1 VTRAKAA
8 GLSAAF
14 LFSGLA
20 LSIGITG
27 FASRVVWPDG
37 APSLAASASVQTLI
51 SILAFAIATWVFGF
65 RLGGLRAGDLRWHA
79 NGKGTARGILLG
91 TSPAIVAMA
100 LAVPLAGAAWTPD
113 GGTMSD
119 WARTLPGLALIF
131 LPAAF
136 AEEFSFRG
144 AGLVLLSRA
153 VGRPVAVVLLAAFFA
168 LAHVLNPN
176 VTALGLVNV
185 GLAGIFL
192 GAIFYLPGGLWTAT
206 AAHFAWNF
214 TLATLAAPVS
224 GLPFLLPGIDYLPGS
239 PAWLSGGTFGPEGGV
254 IATAVLTLATLVA
267 LRFTERPKES
277 YA

>member
-1 VTRAKAA
+1 MTRSKAA

-14 LFSGLA
+14 LVSGLA
-20 LSIGITG
+20 LSIGFTG
-27 FASRVVWPDG
+27 LAAQLVWPGG
-37 APSLAASASVQTLI
+37 AQSLVASASLQSLI
-51 SILAFAIATWVFGF
+51 SVLSFGIATWVFGF
-65 RLGGLRAGDLRWHA
+65 RLGGLRATDLRWRA
-79 NGKGTARGILLG
+79 NGKGATRGLLFG
-91 TSPAIVAMA
+91 AAPAIIAMGV
-100 LAVPLAGAAWTPD
+100 AVPLAGASWTPD
-113 GGTMSD
+113 GGTLAD
-119 WARTLPGLALIF
+119 WAGTLPGLAIVF

-144 AGLVLLSRA
+144 AGLVLLARA
-153 VGRPVAVVLLAAFFA
+153 IGRPLAVVMLAAFFA

-176 VTALGLVNV
+176 VTTLGLVNV

-192 GAIFYLPGGLWTAT
+192 GAVFYLPGGLWTAT
-206 AAHFAWNF
+206 AAHFTWNM

-239 PAWLSGGTFGPEGGV
+239 PGWLSGGTFGPEGGV